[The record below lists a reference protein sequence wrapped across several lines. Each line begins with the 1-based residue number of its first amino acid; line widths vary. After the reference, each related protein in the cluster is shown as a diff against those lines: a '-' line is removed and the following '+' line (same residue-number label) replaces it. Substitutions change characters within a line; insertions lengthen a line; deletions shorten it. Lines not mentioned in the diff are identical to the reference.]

1 MLQGCERRYRK
12 RQGTVPASPE
22 LSVIGRLG
30 GFHMLPISAA
40 LAAMIAA
47 GIVCRFLD
55 TVSTDDS
62 D

>member
-1 MLQGCERRYRK
+1 
-12 RQGTVPASPE
+12 
-22 LSVIGRLG
+22 
-30 GFHMLPISAA
+30 MLPISAA